1 MHIVRSALAI
11 EALAPA
17 SASAPGAPNEDEYQT
32 FCAALSAS
40 GRGRAFLAEYAKRNR
55 GADTEVLLAALARLE
70 SVMRLQR
77 EGAEPLRSELRT
89 LLGTIRAARPE
100 LQASALPVRAAKL
113 AQLLDLLER
122 RLEALAEVAPSEL
135 GDTRL
140 AAVPQPDEPELPI
153 PSPSAGPPELS
164 LAVDRSPPPAPQT
177 VAAPEIT
184 AMLIVP
190 EITWLDG
197 PPPGTEDLIE
207 GDQADNPMAVSMADK
222 VAALGVQPP
231 PPAPAPTPE
240 APKVFE
246 PLFPEP
252 PSEKN
257 DPLSALML
265 LSENERLALFT

>member
-1 MHIVRSALAI
+1 MHIVRSALAT
-11 EALAPA
+11 EALAAAPA
-17 SASAPGAPNEDEYQT
+17 SLPGAPSEDEYQT

-40 GRGRAFLAEYAKRNR
+40 ARGRAFLAEYAKRNR

-77 EGAEPLRSELRT
+77 AGAEPVRNELRE

-100 LQASALPVRAAKL
+100 LQMSALPVRAAKL

-122 RLEALAEVAPSEL
+122 RLEALAEVAPSEP
-135 GDTRL
+135 GPL

-153 PSPSAGPPELS
+153 PSPSAGPPELT
-164 LAVDRSPPPAPQT
+164 LAVDRSPPPASQA
-177 VAAPEIT
+177 VAVPEIT

-190 EITWLDG
+190 ETTWLDG
-197 PPPGTEDLIE
+197 PPPGTDDLVDGE
-207 GDQADNPMAVSMADK
+207 HADNPPAVSMAGK
-222 VAALGVQPP
+222 VAALAVQPP
-231 PPAPAPTPE
+231 PSAPTPE

-252 PSEKN
+252 PSEQN

>member
-1 MHIVRSALAI
+1 MHIVRSALAT
-11 EALAPA
+11 EALAAAPA
-17 SASAPGAPNEDEYQT
+17 SPPGAPNEDEYQT

-40 GRGRAFLAEYAKRNR
+40 ARGRAFLAEYAKRNR

-77 EGAEPLRSELRT
+77 AGAEPVRAELRD
-89 LLGTIRAARPE
+89 LLGTIRAARRE
-100 LQASALPVRAAKL
+100 LQTSALPVRAAKL

-122 RLEALAEVAPSEL
+122 RLEALADAARSEL
-135 GDTRL
+135 GHTPL

-153 PSPSAGPPELS
+153 PSPSAGPPELT
-164 LAVDRSPPPAPQT
+164 LAVDRSPPPAAQA
-177 VAAPEIT
+177 VAVPEIT

-190 EITWLDG
+190 ETTWLDG
-197 PPPGTEDLIE
+197 PPPGIEDLID
-207 GDQADNPMAVSMADK
+207 GDHADNPAAVSMAAK
-222 VAALGVQPP
+222 VAALAAQPASA
-231 PPAPAPTPE
+231 PPAE

-252 PSEKN
+252 PSEQN